1 MDKLIELIK
10 KQERKNWIG
19 FGVFAFCVGAGVYF
33 SVYKAEDSIKELP
46 RPIQKEESFA
56 SGVNHSDLKTY
67 FTQQV
72 NKKIKEQE
80 VKVKSFEESLKEIQN
95 TKDTELENLK
105 KLNNGLQEE
114 ITKLKDKLDKN
125 TSNNSL
131 GKTSFN
137 KTDFDPN
144 ILPPAY
150 EKDLNQ
156 NYQVKEASYIPD
168 NEMEEVSVELEKAS
182 YNVKDINSYVPSGT
196 FIRGV
201 ILGGIDAPTE
211 VYGNNQTR
219 VVTIRFIDGG
229 DMPNGYKGFLKNC
242 VLLASAW
249 GNASSE
255 RVAMRGERLSCVGG
269 KGDIFEKDVIATIYG
284 PDGRQ
289 DVRGRVVYPESKL
302 LGRAFASGAL
312 SGFST
317 GIANSFVTQSISPLG
332 TTNTVPSSDVFKNGL
347 AQGTGKSLD
356 KLSDYYIKRAEQLQP
371 IIQVGSGTLVDVV
384 IQKGFF
390 LDDTVDN
397 NSANKYTNS
406 ESNKNNSKDINKIV
420 NAALSDDRG

>member
-1 MDKLIELIK
+1 MDKLKELIK
-10 KQERKNWIG
+10 KQEIKNWIG
-19 FGVFAFCVGAGVYF
+19 FGVFAFCIGAGVYF
-33 SVYKAEDSIKELP
+33 SVYKAEANIKELP
-46 RPIQKEESFA
+46 KQIQKEDNFA
-56 SGVNHSDLKTY
+56 SGVNHSDLKSY

-80 VKVKSFEESLKEIQN
+80 VKVNSFEDSLKEIQKN
-95 TKDTELENLK
+95 KDTELENLK
-105 KLNNGLQEE
+105 KQNDGLQEE
-114 ITKLKDKLDKN
+114 LLKLKDKLDK
-125 TSNNSL
+125 SSIQ
-131 GKTSFN
+131 SRP
-137 KTDFDPN
+137 DFDPN

-150 EKDLNQ
+150 EKESNQ
-156 NYQVKEASYIPD
+156 NYQIKDASYIPD
-168 NEMEEVSVELEKAS
+168 NEMDEVSVELEKAN
-182 YNVKDINSYVPSGT
+182 YNVKDVNSYVPSGT

-397 NSANKYTNS
+397 NAANKYTNS
-406 ESNKNNSKDINKIV
+406 ENNKNNSKDINKIV
-420 NAALSDDRG
+420 NAALLDERG

>member
-1 MDKLIELIK
+1 MDKLKELIK
-10 KQERKNWIG
+10 KQEMKNWAG
-19 FGVFAFCVGAGVYF
+19 VLVFAFCVITGICFVVLNA
-33 SVYKAEDSIKELP
+33 DSKIENIPK
-46 RPIQKEESFA
+46 IVQKDESFA

-72 NKKIKEQE
+72 NKKIKDQE
-80 VKVKSFEESLKEIQN
+80 SKVKLFEDNLKEIQKI
-95 TKDTELENLK
+95 KDNDLDNLK
-105 KLNNGLQEE
+105 KSNLVLQDE
-114 ITKLKDKLDKN
+114 INKLKAKLESGVSQNKN
-125 TSNNSL
+125 SPNFT
-131 GKTSFN
+131 KTQ
-137 KTDFDPN
+137 FDPN

-150 EKDLNQ
+150 EQ
-156 NYQVKEASYIPD
+156 NNVEIKNAVLTQD
-168 NEMEEVSVELEKAS
+168 NDMEEVSVELEKV
-182 YNVKDINSYVPSGT
+182 NNNTKDINSYVPSGT
-196 FIRGV
+196 FVRGV

-219 VVTIRFIDGG
+219 VVTIRFTDGG
-229 DMPNGYKGFLKNC
+229 DMPNGFKGYLKNC

-249 GNASSE
+249 GNSSSE

-269 KGDIFEKDVIATIYG
+269 KGDIFEKDIIATIYG

-289 DVRGRVVYPESKL
+289 DVRGRVVYPEGKL

-317 GIANSFVTQSISPLG
+317 GLSNSFVTQSISPLG

-347 AQGTGKSLD
+347 ASGAGKSLD

-390 LDDTVDN
+390 LNDNVDN
-397 NSANKYTNS
+397 NSVSNHYTNS
-406 ESNKNNSKDINKIV
+406 NNNNIKQKNDVNQIV
-420 NAALSDDRG
+420 NAALVQSERKS